1 MQSPAGSTPEPVRTV
16 ALKRVTIVGEA
27 VLEKRLVALVREA
40 GAKGFTR
47 LACSGE
53 GSRGVRA
60 SDWEGA
66 NVKLETLVSAEVANV
81 ILATLARD
89 YFEHFAVV
97 AYVDEVHVVRG
108 DKYV

>member
-1 MQSPAGSTPEPVRTV
+1 MPDPLPTV
-16 ALKRVTIVGEA
+16 PLKRVTIVGEA
-27 VLEKRLVALVREA
+27 VLETRLVALIRTA

-66 NVKLETLVSAEVANV
+66 NVKLETLVSPTVADA
-81 ILATLARD
+81 ILSALARY
-89 YFEHFAVV
+89 YFEHYAVV

-108 DKYV
+108 DKYI